1 MWIYLK
7 NNWVLFILKMSGSR
21 GSPCIILLLS
31 VNFYNEVTLE
41 SKSNDTLPRNSLA
54 AMEKYGWCKQY
65 KLFIICTK
73 TVFILCAAVIYTG
86 WSV

>member
-1 MWIYLK
+1 
-7 NNWVLFILKMSGSR
+7 MSGSR

-54 AMEKYGWCKQY
+54 AMEKYG
-65 KLFIICTK
+65 
-73 TVFILCAAVIYTG
+73 
-86 WSV
+86 